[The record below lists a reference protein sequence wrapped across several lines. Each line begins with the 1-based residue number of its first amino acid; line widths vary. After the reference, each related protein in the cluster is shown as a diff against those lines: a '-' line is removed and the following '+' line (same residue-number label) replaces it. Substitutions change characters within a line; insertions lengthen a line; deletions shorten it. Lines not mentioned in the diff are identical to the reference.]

1 MGVFQNN
8 LLAGAAA
15 AASAGGAG
23 FYSHQIEQSARF
35 DRDDNSYLTGYANNF
50 GTGNRR
56 KWTLSFWFKLVAH
69 DGFGSNQYYL
79 FTSDTN
85 ASGSYDTMI
94 FDVDSGSRFYYQTTN
109 KAYQPN
115 GAFRDTSA
123 WGHLVIVYDS
133 DNSTANDRKIM
144 YLNGTRMTDYSDQA
158 LSQNTDSQF
167 NWGIKTHY
175 IGRRQDNSASHHGD
189 YYLAEWI
196 FADGQAYA
204 PTQFGESKNGVW
216 IPKDPTGTNFGTTGH
231 HLKFENASDLGN
243 DSSGNNNDFDTVN
256 GLGTDHQVLD
266 SPTFGS

>member
-15 AASAGGAG
+15 AASAGGGA
-23 FYSHQIEQSARF
+23 FYSYQIEQSARF

-85 ASGSYDTMI
+85 VAGSYDTMI
-94 FDVDSGSRFYYQTTN
+94 FDVDSDSRFYYQVYN
-109 KAYQPN
+109 SAYKPN

-133 DNSTANDRKIM
+133 DNSTANDRRIM
-144 YLNGTRMTDYSDQA
+144 YLNGTRMTDHTDQG
-158 LSQNTDSQF
+158 LSQNQDSQF
-167 NWGIKTHY
+167 NWGIKTHH
-175 IGRRQDNSASHHGD
+175 IGRRQDNSSSHHGD

-243 DSSGNNNDFDTVN
+243 DSSGNNNDWTVSN
-256 GLGTDHQVLD
+256 MGADHQVLD